1 MLKKIVLLFFLSVSV
16 FSLSMCKNVFSA
28 LSEPVTENYYQISLP
43 RTGQTAIYQAGDD
56 GSYQKGAVWPSPR
69 FKDNGN
75 GTITDR
81 LTGLM
86 WEKTPINGT
95 VDWSG
100 AFGRMD
106 TINTGKLGGYSDWRL
121 PNVNELTSL
130 LNYGQANPASWLNT
144 QGFIGI
150 QDEVYWSS
158 STQTGSTSSVWLV
171 KRTDGLV
178 LPGSKTGSNYVLAV
192 RGGL

>member
-16 FSLSMCKNVFSA
+16 FSLSMCINVFSA

-69 FKDNGN
+69 FNDNGN

-86 WEKTPINGT
+86 WERVPASPA
-95 VDWSG
+95 VDWYS
-100 AFGRMD
+100 AISYCENL
-106 TINTGKLGGYSDWRL
+106 TLGGHSDWRL
-121 PNVNELTSL
+121 PNVSELKSL
-130 LNYGQANPASWLNT
+130 VNYEQENSDYWLNNT
-144 QGFIGI
+144 QGFENIAHN
-150 QDEVYWSS
+150 YYFTA
-158 STQTGSTSSVWLV
+158 STQTGTSSSVWLV
-171 KRTDGLV
+171 YMSTGLV
-178 LPGSKTGSNYVLAV
+178 LPGTKGSNNYVLAV
-192 RGGL
+192 RGGM